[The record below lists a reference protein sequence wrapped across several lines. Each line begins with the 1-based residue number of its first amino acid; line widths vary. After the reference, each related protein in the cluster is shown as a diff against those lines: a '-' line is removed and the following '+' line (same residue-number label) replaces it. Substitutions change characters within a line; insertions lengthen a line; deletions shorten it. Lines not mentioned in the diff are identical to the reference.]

1 MTVALAISLGINI
14 LLIIAFAMSQ
24 SILADTKKKL
34 DTSQKYAV
42 RLADAFNQIQ
52 KNRKQ
57 ANEKIN
63 HIDADIDNALDELS
77 KH

>member
-1 MTVALAISLGINI
+1 
-14 LLIIAFAMSQ
+14 MSQ

-34 DTSQKYAV
+34 AASREDAL

-63 HIDADIDNALDELS
+63 HINADIDNALDELS

>member
-1 MTVALAISLGINI
+1 MIAALVTSLAINI

-24 SILADTKKKL
+24 SIVADTKKKL
-34 DTSQKYAV
+34 AASREDAL
-42 RLADAFNQIQ
+42 RLADAFNEIQ
-52 KNRKQ
+52 KNRKL

-63 HIDADIDNALDELS
+63 HINADIDNALNELS

>member
-57 ANEKIN
+57 TNEKID
-63 HIDADIDNALDELS
+63 HVDADIDNALDELS

>member
-1 MTVALAISLGINI
+1 MTAALVTSLIINV

-34 DTSQKYAV
+34 AASREDAL

-63 HIDADIDNALDELS
+63 HINADIDNALDELS